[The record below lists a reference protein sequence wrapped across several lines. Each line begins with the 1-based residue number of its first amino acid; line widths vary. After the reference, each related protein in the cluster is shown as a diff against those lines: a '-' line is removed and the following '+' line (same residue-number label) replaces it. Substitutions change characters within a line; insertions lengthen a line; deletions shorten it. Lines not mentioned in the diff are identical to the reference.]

1 MLKYSLFHTWVLQ
14 EEETS
19 NYKVGLSSYM
29 LATLGRVDYIGLPKV
44 GEYVEK
50 GTSLVILETSKS
62 AVEISS
68 PISGKIIRINS
79 ILEVST
85 ELFNKDPEGLGW
97 LCALSSTK
105 DDIVNAN
112 LLSFEEYRKL

>member
-14 EEETS
+14 EEETL

-29 LATLGRVDYIGLPKV
+29 LATLGKVNYIGLPKI
-44 GEYVEK
+44 GEDVEK
-50 GTSLVILETSKS
+50 GAPLFILETSKS
-62 AVEISS
+62 AIEVSS
-68 PISGKIIRINS
+68 PISGKVIKINS

-97 LCALSSTK
+97 LCMLSSTK
-105 DDIVNAN
+105 DDIINAN
-112 LLSFEEYRKL
+112 LLSFEEYHNL